1 MSSKSETFAIVGGGL
16 AGAKAAEA
24 LRDKDF
30 TGEVVLFAAEEHLPY
45 ERPPLSK
52 EYLAG
57 KKNLAEFTAQ
67 PSAWYRDHRVDLR
80 LGTFVSSV
88 DADAHLV
95 GLPDGSTLHY
105 DKLLL
110 ATGSASRR
118 PPIPGA
124 DADGVYYLRTLDN
137 SDALSAA
144 VTSGASLA
152 IVGGGWIGLEVAA
165 DARRRGANVTVVEAA
180 ELPLLGALGREVA
193 EVFARLHRDHGVDL
207 RLGTT
212 VEEITTEGGAATG
225 LRLGDG
231 SVVDADLVLVAVG
244 AAPNTDLA
252 KAAGLSVGPDGGVLV
267 DSTLRTSDPD
277 IFAVGDIASA
287 QHPLFGTRIR
297 TEHWANALKQPA
309 AAAAGMLGKP
319 TEYAELPYFFT
330 DQYDL
335 GMEYVGY
342 APEYARV
349 VFRGDVD
356 GREFVAFWLDGKNRV
371 LAGMNV
377 NVWDVL
383 DDVKSLIRSQS
394 PVDPDRLT
402 DPQQAFGIAY
412 LRLAVPSAWTWT
424 FAPAMSSRTVASAS
438 AASVITA
445 SVRESSGVR
454 TAT

>member
-1 MSSKSETFAIVGGGL
+1 MASKSDTFVIVGGGL

-24 LRDKDF
+24 LRDNDF
-30 TGEVVLFAAEEHLPY
+30 DGEVVVFAAEQHLPY

-57 KKNLAEFTAQ
+57 KKSLDEFTAN
-67 PSAWYRDHRVDLR
+67 PAAWYRDHDVDLR
-80 LGTFVSSV
+80 LGTTVSSV
-88 DADAHLV
+88 DSQGHLV
-95 GLPDGSTLHY
+95 GLPDESTVHY

-124 DADGVYYLRTLDN
+124 DADRVHYLRTVDDA
-137 SDALSAA
+137 DALNTTLTEGS
-144 VTSGASLA
+144 SLA
-152 IVGGGWIGLEVAA
+152 VVGGGWIGLEVAA
-165 DARRRGANVTVVEAA
+165 GARGRGVNVTVVEAA

-193 EVFARLHRDHGVDL
+193 EVFAKLHREHGVDL
-207 RLGTT
+207 RLGAK
-212 VEEITTEGGAATG
+212 VEEITTADGAATG

-231 SVVDADLVLVAVG
+231 STIVADAVLVAVG
-244 AAPNTDLA
+244 AAPNIDLA
-252 KAAGLSVGPDGGVLV
+252 LGAGLTMGPDGGVLV
-267 DSTLRTSDPD
+267 DSALRTSDAD

-309 AAAAGMLGKP
+309 VAVAGMLGK
-319 TEYAELPYFFT
+319 TAEYAELPYFFT

-335 GMEYVGY
+335 GMEYVGH
-342 APEYARV
+342 APDYDRV

-356 GREFVAFWLDGKNRV
+356 GREFVAFWLDGENRV

-383 DDVKSLIRSQS
+383 DDVKALIRSRS
-394 PVDPDRLT
+394 PVDPDKLADPKQALGSLT
-402 DPQQAFGIAY
+402 
-412 LRLAVPSAWTWT
+412 
-424 FAPAMSSRTVASAS
+424 
-438 AASVITA
+438 
-445 SVRESSGVR
+445 
-454 TAT
+454 